1 MSEELFGFKEEK
13 YSTVFYKKGFVETE
27 NGRESLVVP
36 EEDKDCCAKAIHNLK
51 SDRVRYFIKLGKD
64 GTFGD
69 PGSTDFARSRKGFYS
84 WSKVTVDAFKLYAKF
99 LRTGSRSCLH
109 QAERER

>member
-13 YSTVFYKKGFVETE
+13 YSAVFYKKGFVETE
-27 NGRESLVVP
+27 DGRASMVVA
-36 EEDKDCCAKAIHNLK
+36 EEDKECCAKAIYNLN

-69 PGSTDFARSRKGFYS
+69 PDSTDFARARKGFYTYI
-84 WSKVTVDAFKLYAKF
+84 KVSLDAFKLYTKF
-99 LRTGSRSCLH
+99 LRTSSRSCLH